1 MVQPMSMFEIIKQR
15 VQILDVVQE
24 YTALKKAGGYWKGRC
39 PFHHEKTASFTVS
52 PDRGIFYC
60 FGCHTSGDV
69 VAFVARAENLSGQ
82 RDAARFLAEKFRIDL
97 PNDGE
102 APTYTLQEKERYF
115 KIHELTAAWAHA
127 QLKQQAH
134 KEPRAYLHERGFT
147 QKTIDQYTVGFFPG
161 GSGIKA
167 LCAELKKHNFLAQ
180 DLVDCNILAQ
190 NKNLYYSPFEERI
203 LFPIKDPMGR
213 ACGFGGRIY
222 KKHDDRPK
230 YYNTKES
237 DFFIKGSLL
246 FGFDEAKKSI
256 QAAQAVFMVEG
267 YTDCLAMAQHGF
279 SNTVATLGTAC
290 TQNHLKVLSRHA
302 DLLYVLYDADAAG
315 TQAILRLTQLCWQ
328 VSMELRVV
336 RLPQGTDPALY
347 LASGG
352 TLAQYV
358 SDAKDIFLFY
368 VETIGPAFNSAPLG
382 RKIETLRTLLEA
394 IAGIQDPLKRD
405 LVIYQASQALGVPT
419 ALLTAELRR
428 TRREGGNEAKSH
440 PPSLENELWRG
451 VTPKLPSKGELSIQA
466 QPSELS
472 SATQLEKKLSCAI
485 LHVTDILDAR
495 SIAYVIRYM
504 PQPLAEYVRTVIAMA
519 DQGVKDPFKLFYA
532 KQAPNVQKALSE
544 LICSYEPA
552 VSQEAAQALFGQ
564 WQRLQWRRIVADIK
578 EKIAEATIQRDMA
591 TVQNL
596 INEFNRLKSEMVHG
610 V

>member
-1 MVQPMSMFEIIKQR
+1 MSMFEIIKQR

-52 PDRGIFYC
+52 PDKGIFYC

-69 VAFVARAENLSGQ
+69 VAFVARAENLPGQ
-82 RDAARFLAEKFRIDL
+82 RDAARFIAEKFRIDL
-97 PNDGE
+97 PDDGE
-102 APTYTLQEKERYF
+102 APTYSAQEKERYF
-115 KIHELTAAWAHA
+115 AIHALVAAWAHT
-127 QLKQQAH
+127 QLMQQAH
-134 KEPRAYLHERGFT
+134 KTARAYLHERGFT
-147 QKTIDQYTVGFFPG
+147 QKIIDQYAVGFFPG

-167 LCAELKKHNFLAQ
+167 LCTELKKHNFLAQ
-180 DLVDCNILAQ
+180 DLVNCNILSQ
-190 NKNLYYSPFEERI
+190 SKTLYLSPFEERI

-213 ACGFGGRIY
+213 VCGFGGRIY
-222 KKHDDRPK
+222 KKHDERPK

-256 QAAQAVFMVEG
+256 QATQAVFMVEG
-267 YTDCLAMAQHGF
+267 YTDCLAMVQHGF
-279 SNTVATLGTAC
+279 ANTVATLGTAC
-290 TQNHLKVLSRHA
+290 TQNHLKLLARHA

-336 RLPQGTDPALY
+336 RLPQGTDPASY

-352 TLAQYV
+352 TLTKYIN
-358 SDAKDIFLFY
+358 DAKDIFLFY
-368 VETIGPAFNSAPLG
+368 VETIGPAFSTAPLG
-382 RKIETLRTLLEA
+382 RKLETIRTLLEA

-405 LVIYQASQALGVPT
+405 LVIYQASQVLGIPT

-428 TRREGGNEAKSH
+428 KRHDETDAAKNQDE
-440 PPSLENELWRG
+440 PSAQ
-451 VTPKLPSKGELSIQA
+451 LPASS
-466 QPSELS
+466 LS

-485 LHVTDILDAR
+485 LHATDILDAR

-504 PQPLAEYVRTVIAMA
+504 PHPLAEYVRTVIAMA

-532 KQAPNVQKALSE
+532 KQAPDVQKMLSE
-544 LICSYEPA
+544 LICSYEAA
-552 VSQEAAQALFGQ
+552 VSQEAGQALFEQ

-578 EKIAEATIQRDMA
+578 EKIAEATIRHDMA
-591 TVQNL
+591 MVHNL
-596 INEFNRLKSEMVHG
+596 VTEFNRLKSEMMHG

>member
-1 MVQPMSMFEIIKQR
+1 MTIFEIIKQR
-15 VQILDVVQE
+15 VQILDVVQD

-52 PDRGIFYC
+52 PDKGIFYC

-69 VAFVARAENLSGQ
+69 IAFVARAENLSGQ
-82 RDAARFLAEKFRIDL
+82 RDAVKLLAEKFSIDL

-102 APTYTLQEKERYF
+102 VSTHTVQEKERYF
-115 KIHELTAAWAHA
+115 TIHALVAQWAHM
-127 QLKQQAH
+127 QLMQPTH
-134 KEPRAYLHERGFT
+134 KELLAYLIGRGFT
-147 QKTIDQYTVGFFPG
+147 QKTLKQYEVGFFPG
-161 GSGIKA
+161 GPIAFKA
-167 LCAELKKHNFLAQ
+167 LCTELKKHNFLAQ
-180 DLVDCNILAQ
+180 DLVDCHILSQ

-213 ACGFGGRIY
+213 VCGFGGRIY
-222 KKHDDRPK
+222 KKQDARPK

-246 FGFDEAKKSI
+246 FGFDEAKKAM
-256 QAAQAVFMVEG
+256 QAAQTVFMVEG
-267 YTDCLAMAQHGF
+267 YTDCLAMVQHGF
-279 SNTVATLGTAC
+279 ANTVATLGTAC
-290 TQNHLKVLSRHA
+290 TQNHLKLLSRHA

-336 RLPQGTDPALY
+336 RLPQGTDPASY

-352 TLAQYV
+352 ALAKHIEE
-358 SDAKDIFLFY
+358 ARDIFLFY
-368 VETIGPAFNSAPLG
+368 IETVGSAFTTAPLG
-382 RKIETLRTLLEA
+382 RKLEILRVLLEA

-405 LVIYQASQALGVPT
+405 LVIYQASQVLGIP
-419 ALLTAELRR
+419 AAMLASELRR
-428 TRREGGNEAKSH
+428 MQRDGGNEAK
-440 PPSLENELWRG
+440 N
-451 VTPKLPSKGELSIQA
+451 QA
-466 QPSELS
+466 EIAPQPQAGDQF
-472 SATQLEKKLSCAI
+472 SATQLEKKLTCAI

-495 SIAYVIRYM
+495 SIAYIIRYM
-504 PQPLAEYVRTVIAMA
+504 PQPLADYVRTVIAMA
-519 DQGVKDPFKLFYA
+519 DQGVKDPFKQFYA
-532 KQAPNVQKALSE
+532 NQAPEVQQAISE

-552 VSQEAAQALFGQ
+552 ASQSAAQALFEQ

-578 EKIAEATIQRDMA
+578 EKIAEATIHRDMV

-596 INEFNRLKSEMVHG
+596 VIEFNRLKSEMVNG